1 MKHVIFGGDGFVGRY
16 LARDLVERGQE
27 VLVADVVKSD
37 LPHYSGKVRFTECD
51 ITNSAQ
57 VAEVDIG
64 PDDVVYNL
72 AAKMLSP
79 IQKRADRY
87 PFFYPVNA
95 FGAGNIMAAA
105 GQAGASKLVQFTT
118 DMVYGH
124 TIQEPQ
130 TEDHPIAPL
139 GHYGASKVV
148 AEQLAET
155 WRKRGMDITIIRP
168 RLIIGPGRLGILE
181 KLFKLIDY
189 NLPVPMIGSGKGPY
203 QFISVYD
210 CAEVARLAAEKGCP
224 NRAYH
229 LGSDNPPSVRE
240 LLGNLIKAA
249 GSKSLLLPTPAFA
262 VKATLTAFDA
272 VNLPILDP
280 EQYLIADETCVRD
293 TTAAKRDLGWMPKH
307 NDSDMLN
314 AAYAEYRAKSGDADA
329 VTRSMQHMPAE

>member
-16 LARDLVERGQE
+16 LAQDLIARGQE
-27 VLVADVVKSD
+27 VLVADINKSD
-37 LPHYSGKVRFTECD
+37 LPHYKQVQFYECD
-51 ITNSAQ
+51 VTNA
-57 VAEVDIG
+57 AEVNDVPIG
-64 PDDVVYNL
+64 PDDMVYNL
-72 AAKMLSP
+72 AAMLLSP
-79 IQKRADRY
+79 IQKRINRY

-95 FGAGNIMAAA
+95 FGAGNIMAATA
-105 GQAGASKLVQFTT
+105 NAGASKLVQFTT

-124 TIQEPQ
+124 TIQDQQ

-148 AEQLAET
+148 AENYVHA

-181 KLFKLIDY
+181 KLFKLIDL

-210 CAEVARLAAEKGCP
+210 CAEVSRLVWEKGCP
-224 NRAYH
+224 NREYH

-240 LLGNLIKAA
+240 LLGNLAKSA
-249 GSKSLLLPTPAFA
+249 GSKSILIPTPGFA
-262 VKATLTAFDA
+262 VKATLNTFDWL
-272 VNLPILDP
+272 NLPILDP
-280 EQYLIADETCVRD
+280 EQYLIADETCIRD
-293 TTAAKRDLGWMPKH
+293 TTAAKRDLGWVSKF

-314 AAYAEYRAKSGDADA
+314 AAYAEYRNKKTGKHKASTMAA
-329 VTRSMQHMPAE
+329 MPAE